1 MKNNEEFLRGVY
13 EKAEILNNEG
23 RVKEKKTSIY
33 LRYSS
38 IAALFI
44 LIPILIMQGNLKE
57 DTPLIIN
64 EPRIMSYGNID
75 QSFLEADYI
84 VMGRVEGISVENNE
98 VEISIKVDED
108 LLGKQLMDTI
118 VVNGADFISDGIIV
132 NQIYIFLLYEAEEQ
146 LYLYKDLEGLLV
158 KDDSDSFIDIFGNRY
173 SVEDVRNNIDG
184 RR

>member
-13 EKAEILNNEG
+13 EKAEILKNEG
-23 RVKEKKTSIY
+23 RAKKKKPSMY

-44 LIPILIMQGNLKE
+44 LIPILMMQGNLKE
-57 DTPLIIN
+57 DTPLAIN
-64 EPRIMSYGNID
+64 EPRVMSYGNID

-84 VMGRVEGISVENNE
+84 LMGRVEGKSVESNE
-98 VEISIKVDED
+98 VEISIKVEED

-132 NQIYIFLLYEAEEQ
+132 NQMYIFLLYEYEGR
-146 LYLYKDLEGLLV
+146 LHLYKDLEGLLV

-173 SVEDVRNNIDG
+173 SVEDLINNIDG